1 MQKSIENLSSWTVW
15 SKLQFI
21 IQERQKVKRT
31 CRYDHITMQV
41 WRVSEVGMNVKEMS
55 EWGREG
61 TKLKKRFY
69 AYRKFPNTHFKI
81 SRNIKLEIFHYF
93 HDNFKIMKGIYI
105 LI

>member
-21 IQERQKVKRT
+21 IQGRQKVKRT

-61 TKLKKRFY
+61 TKLKK
-69 AYRKFPNTHFKI
+69 KI
-81 SRNIKLEIFHYF
+81 IRI
-93 HDNFKIMKGIYI
+93 
-105 LI
+105 